1 MRKKDKLKN
10 DLYENYCLVKGD
22 HEKKW
27 KKEDFYSFISNKDNL
42 FILSHPFP
50 VGYLKARIIKNEIEI
65 ISILIDKK
73 FRKKGLG
80 KGLLNKLLKLANK
93 KKIQRIFLEVS
104 VENKIAINL
113 YRKFNFI
120 KIGKRKNY
128 YNQNSRNIDAN
139 IMMLELF

>member
-73 FRKKGLG
+73 FRKKG
-80 KGLLNKLLKLANK
+80 KSKALLNELLDIANK
-93 KKIQRIFLEVS
+93 KKLNIF
-104 VENKIAINL
+104 
-113 YRKFNFI
+113 F
-120 KIGKRKNY
+120 
-128 YNQNSRNIDAN
+128 
-139 IMMLELF
+139 